1 MLNGEGTPGAAG
13 EAAEALEGAGFDVAG
28 TGDATEI
35 PFTTIRHSEEALA
48 EAQLLQ
54 RSLAGGAKLVV
65 DDTVTSTDVVLV
77 IGSDYEGLTVG
88 PVAPGPRPS
97 TTIATSGTGAGG
109 PTTTTVD
116 EPTSTT
122 APPTTL
128 GPTTLPP
135 GVEC

>member
-13 EAAEALEGAGFDVAG
+13 EAAEALEGAGFDIAG

-54 RSLAGGAKLVV
+54 RSLASGAKLVV

-77 IGSDYEGLTVG
+77 IGFDYEGITVG
-88 PVAPGPRPS
+88 PVAPAPRPT
-97 TTIATSGTGAGG
+97 TTIATSGAGAGG
-109 PTTTTVD
+109 PTTTTD
-116 EPTSTT
+116 GQPTSTT